1 MTITDKI
8 AGHYLEILK
17 LLGEDP
23 QREGL
28 KATPLRAANALLDA
42 VEGMTMSPA
51 DVVGNVLFKTSS
63 QGMVV
68 VAHIQFFSTC
78 EHHLMPFEGVV
89 HIGYI
94 PNGSVL
100 GLSKIP
106 RIVQIFARRLQIQEQ
121 LTEQIAD
128 AILTSAAALGV
139 FVAISAKHSCM
150 RARGVKSDGEMI
162 TTFALGKFI
171 DNAALQ
177 DQFWNSVRA
186 TSRG

>member
-1 MTITDKI
+1 MTIAEKI
-8 AGHYLEILK
+8 AAHYLEILK

-23 QREGL
+23 ERDGL
-28 KATPLRAANALLDA
+28 QSTPIRAANALLEA
-42 VEGMTMSPA
+42 TEGMNMTPE

-63 QGMVV
+63 QGMVT
-68 VAHIQFFSTC
+68 VANIQFFSTC
-78 EHHLMPFEGVV
+78 EHHLMPFEGLV

-94 PNGSVL
+94 PHENVL

-106 RIVQIFARRLQIQEQ
+106 RMVEMYARRLQIQEQ

-128 AILTSAAALGV
+128 AILTSASALGV

-150 RARGVKSDGEMI
+150 RARGVKSDGEMV
-162 TTFALGKFI
+162 TTFASGKFF
-171 DNAALQ
+171 DNAPLQ

-186 TSRG
+186 TSLG